1 MAKELGLPFNVNK
14 TNTTV
19 QYRCGTYNGK
29 GMKVGRDM
37 IELVD
42 AFVHQGT

>member
-1 MAKELGLPFNVNK
+1 MKIKKKKA
-14 TNTTV
+14 V
-19 QYRCGTYNGK
+19 QYRCGTYIGK
-29 GMKVGRDM
+29 GMKIGRGT